1 MSRHLLLRP
10 LPLALVLLFVAVA
23 IGDLVLTLRKPPPRP
38 PDLLADG
45 ALRFESWEPV
55 LDLRPKTGPSA
66 VELLPLATFDG
77 SQWSAAGPGGRW
89 VLGDGAGIELSLARG
104 GHRTMVIEC
113 RAAAGSGARS
123 LTVAVNGDAC
133 GTMDLENGWNLLALR
148 LPEGTVRAGSNT
160 VVLEISDAA
169 TSAETEPGL
178 QVRRVGFFFGE
189 DVSGARLRSRPAV
202 AVDLAAARVRV
213 RASGTLSTSFTVDDR
228 VDALKMRY
236 RFTSGE
242 GHAEITVARPQG
254 GGVGRD
260 AVMRRR
266 VAAGERA
273 VGGLRFPLHG
283 RRGEFRFVAEVDL
296 GPQPG
301 RFDMNS
307 LRLVSEGAGTAVED
321 RRRR

>member
-1 MSRHLLLRP
+1 MSRHQLLRP

-23 IGDLVLTLRKPPPRP
+23 VGDLVLTSREPPQPP

-45 ALRFESWEPV
+45 VLRFESWEPV
-55 LDLRPKTGPSA
+55 LDLRPVSGPSA

-77 SQWSAAGPGGRW
+77 PQWSAAGSGGRW
-89 VLGDGAGIELSLARG
+89 VLGDSAVFELSLARG
-104 GHRTMVIEC
+104 GHRTMAIEC

-123 LTVAVNGDAC
+123 LTVAINGDVC
-133 GTMDLENGWNLLALR
+133 GTVDLEEGWGVRTLR
-148 LPEGTVRAGSNT
+148 VPESAVRAGFNS
-160 VVLEISDAA
+160 VIFRVSGAVGEAGFERA
-169 TSAETEPGL
+169 L
-178 QVRRVGFFFGE
+178 QVRRIGMFFGDE
-189 DVSGARLRSRPAV
+189 VPVRALRGRPPV
-202 AVDLAAARVRV
+202 AVDVEAARVS
-213 RASGTLSTSFTVDDR
+213 AWGSGTFSTSFVIDDR

-236 RFTSGE
+236 RFRSDDAR
-242 GHAEITVARPQG
+242 AEITVARPQG

-266 VAAGERA
+266 VAAGDRA

-283 RRGEFRFVAEVDL
+283 RRGEFRFIAEIDL
-296 GPQPG
+296 GPLPG